1 VLASPLR
8 LTTENKLSSLVCF
21 SRPSEEDNASFS
33 VVLEAMKAN
42 RVEELEQESALQ
54 KEGD

>member
-1 VLASPLR
+1 VLASPLC
-8 LTTENKLSSLVCF
+8 LTTKNKLSSLVCF

-42 RVEELEQESALQ
+42 GVEELEQESALQ